1 MKRFVF
7 LCVLLAGAAFAAET
21 NLGNLG
27 NGGVTL
33 PGQFPGTDD
42 VITSQPFSF
51 ENLQNGLG
59 FQNGSGYT
67 WMLADDITPAGD
79 TPITDIE
86 IWDCY
91 SGSQMTGL
99 KVQIRADGGSR
110 PTGDPLY
117 SYETTNI
124 THTTTGLFAWGSY
137 ELFDVVATIDPANAY
152 SPTPGT
158 KVWFCLQATGCSS
171 TAYWCA
177 CYQTWGDM
185 CYWSQDNGSNW
196 TSSLDQW
203 ATAYDTYMILE
214 GEAALTT
221 DTWAGIKSSF

>member
-152 SPTPGT
+152 SPTPAPRSGSACRPPAAAAPPT
-158 KVWFCLQATGCSS
+158 GAPATRPGATCATGPR
-171 TAYWCA
+171 TMVRTGPAA
-177 CYQTWGDM
+177 
-185 CYWSQDNGSNW
+185 W
-196 TSSLDQW
+196 TSGPLPTICS
-203 ATAYDTYMILE
+203 
-214 GEAALTT
+214 
-221 DTWAGIKSSF
+221 

>member
-7 LCVLLAGAAFAAET
+7 LCVLSAGAAFAAET
-21 NLGNLG
+21 SLGNLG
-27 NGGVTL
+27 NGAVTL

-51 ENLQNGLG
+51 ENLRNGLG
-59 FQNGSGYT
+59 FQDT

-79 TPITDIE
+79 ARITSIE

-91 SGSQMTGL
+91 GGSQMTGL
-99 KVQIRADGGSR
+99 KVQIRADGGSG

-117 SYETTNI
+117 SYETTDI
-124 THTTTGLFAWGSY
+124 THTTTGLFAWGSF
-137 ELFDVVATIDPANAY
+137 EIFDVVATIDHASAY

-171 TAYWCA
+171 IAYCCA

-185 CYWSQDNGSNW
+185 CYFSEDNGANW
-196 TSSLDQW
+196 RSSEGEW
-203 ATAYDTYMILE
+203 GNAYEMFMILE